1 MYYSRKIVAYAITLS
16 IIGMSRAQQPKPKF
30 SLATDASAVRSFK
43 QDQRYWAYG
52 QTVNFHFHFSP
63 QNGAYAWIC
72 YSSLGRFTN
81 LVTADAKSST
91 TVPQQVSYINWA
103 QMRYNH
109 ISVGWKRYLKGSFD
123 SENGWSLYGYAGFG
137 LMFGR
142 VSNTQSVPVDSSL
155 YVVPVLAGEGRFK
168 RLTFDVGLGAETPL
182 GADIF
187 IYFEGRTLIPT
198 TDYPSPYL
206 FVNQNAPFTAS
217 LNLGL
222 RLLFQ

>member
-1 MYYSRKIVAYAITLS
+1 LFYLRKIVTCTIAFFIIVLS
-16 IIGMSRAQQPKPKF
+16 QAQPPKF
-30 SLATDASAVRSFK
+30 SLATDASVVRSFK
-43 QDQRYWAYG
+43 QDQRYWAFG

-72 YSSLGRFTN
+72 YSANGRFTN
-81 LVTADAKSST
+81 QVTADAKSST
-91 TVPQQVSYINWA
+91 TTPQQLSYINWA
-103 QMRYNH
+103 QLRYNH
-109 ISVGWKRYLKGSFD
+109 ISMGWKRYLKGSFD
-123 SENGWSLYGYAGFG
+123 SETGWSLYGYAGFG

-142 VSNTQSVPVDSSL
+142 VFNTQSAIIDSSL
-155 YVVPVLAGEGRFK
+155 YAVPVLAGEGRFK
-168 RLTFDVGLGAETPL
+168 RLTFDVGLGAEIPV
-182 GADIF
+182 GADIY

-198 TDYPSPYL
+198 TDYPSQYL